1 MIDEVPETQT
11 GRGRLWL
18 RRGIL
23 IELIGALA
31 LLFASRYAE
40 TGWTRAFWPPLPLAS
55 VGAPAWLPAA
65 LVAVGLAAMVLGY
78 AMSLRAIGR
87 LEPDEQPELQSI
99 MLLVLLLALPL
110 LLLNTIPSDDL
121 YRYAFAGR
129 IEAVYHANPYVDP
142 PDRFGSDPFLPFFN
156 GDRGPPLVD
165 GPAWQ
170 FLSSM
175 LVAYAGPDAPP
186 TFFVLIYKFLGLL
199 ALLSG
204 MALIWTILARLAPD
218 DCARGAWL
226 YAANPLSLLALVGSG
241 QNDGLL
247 VVLILLA
254 VLVQLRGRTALAFF
268 VFGLAALVKWVA
280 LLLLPAYLVWGY
292 GGRGVRWR
300 VTREFLAGAIL
311 IFAVAAGLYGRH
323 LAGGGTLVDLTRDAF
338 PARLSHSLASWTVL
352 RLTHGATGVTPG
364 QPTADSVLV
373 PGSPERRVAWGFGL
387 LFAAWA
393 IFLLRRVYDLREL
406 LPAWGW
412 TLFAYVCLSSAW
424 FEPWYVL
431 WVVALAALA
440 PRTLLARST
449 LFLSVTALMMIPGP
463 LWVARFGHEPVD
475 LPLYVLLPPLAY
487 AALGYVRRRRL
498 AVPAAP
504 FVPAPLRK

>member
-18 RRGIL
+18 RRGVL
-23 IELIGALA
+23 IELIGGVA
-31 LLFASRYAE
+31 LLFASRYVE
-40 TGWTRAFWPPLPLAS
+40 TGWIRALWSPLPLS
-55 VGAPAWLPAA
+55 LVGASASLPAV

-87 LEPDEQPELQSI
+87 LEPDDQPGLQSI

-110 LLLNTIPSDDL
+110 LLLNTIPSDAP

-129 IEAVYHANPYVDP
+129 IEAVDHANPYVDP
-142 PDRFGSDPFLPFFN
+142 PDRFGADPFFSFLS
-156 GDRGPPLVD
+156 GDRSPPVD

-175 LVAYAGPDAPP
+175 LVTAAGPDVPP
-186 TFFVLIYKFLGLL
+186 VVFVLIYKFLGLL

-204 MALIWTILARLAPD
+204 MALIWAILARLVPD
-218 DCARGAWL
+218 DCARGAWF
-226 YAANPLSLLALVGSG
+226 YAANPLSLLALAGSG
-241 QNDGLL
+241 QNDGVL

-292 GGRGVRWR
+292 GGRGLRWR

-311 IFAVAAGLYGRH
+311 IVAAAAGLYGRH
-323 LAGGGTLVDLTRDAF
+323 LAAGGTLADFTSGAF

-352 RLTHGATGVTPG
+352 RLAHGATGVTPEP
-364 QPTADSVLV
+364 PTAGSVLV
-373 PGSPERRVAWGFGL
+373 PNSPERRVAWGFGL

-393 IFLLRRVYDLREL
+393 IVLMRRVYDLREL

-412 TLFAYVCLSSAW
+412 TLFAYVCLASAW

-449 LFLSVTALMMIPGP
+449 LFLSVTALLMIPGP
-463 LWVARFGHEPVD
+463 IWVARFGHEPVD

-487 AALGYVRRRRL
+487 AALGYVRRRRM